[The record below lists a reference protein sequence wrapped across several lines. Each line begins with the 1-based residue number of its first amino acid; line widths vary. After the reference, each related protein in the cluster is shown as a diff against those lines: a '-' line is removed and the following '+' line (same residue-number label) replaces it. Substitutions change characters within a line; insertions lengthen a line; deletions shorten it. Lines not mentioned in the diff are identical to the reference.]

1 MTKISTK
8 TFLIVTQRNVTPG
21 EPETSLA
28 CGFGQIYSYFH
39 TLLRIGTNNRHA
51 KSETFSQNLSSR
63 IPNPL
68 NAE

>member
-8 TFLIVTQRNVTPG
+8 YLLIVTQRNVTPG

-39 TLLRIGTNNRHA
+39 TLTSGLAQIIDTL
-51 KSETFSQNLSSR
+51 SQTPFPKTCRVEFLT
-63 IPNPL
+63 P
-68 NAE
+68 